1 MVEYALILASNSAHG
16 FATDFRSI
24 AEGLN
29 WSGLQYLIV
38 GLFALLVAR
47 WAFRSSNSQ

>member
-1 MVEYALILASNSAHG
+1 MVEYALLLASNSAHG
-16 FATDFRSI
+16 FATDLRSI
-24 AEGLN
+24 GEGLN

-47 WAFRSSNSQ
+47 WAFSSSNS